1 MKKLITLI
9 VIIILFFSCVSS
21 KIYTAKEKENIRK
34 IDSISNDF
42 KNDLIVD
49 FNEDF

>member
-1 MKKLITLI
+1 MKK
-9 VIIILFFSCVSS
+9 IILTITVFSLSFSCVSL
-21 KIYTAKEKENIRK
+21 KKYTEKEKENIRK

-42 KNDLIVD
+42 KNDLILD